1 MHAQYLELVKT
12 LIQIAPEFNECDV
25 KVYIEPSISSTVFY
39 INADGYNHIFKAPFG
54 LLESKLTANALAEII
69 VDEVIEWRDKINE
82 V

>member
-54 LLESKLTANALAEII
+54 LLESKLTANALAQII
-69 VDEVIEWRDKINE
+69 VDEVIEWRDK
-82 V
+82 